1 MRRVY
6 SVFQVNQH
14 FSNRMAFTSFLF
26 YSCRRPPAR
35 LVLYFNSL
43 TYEHILSV
51 PKYDETHVLGNLG
64 GIIGMYL
71 GLSFFVLFQVLD
83 ILVVG
88 TLRLRTMFHRDSRER
103 HLVALA
109 PPPARGQ
116 ARTSL
121 HTY

>member
-1 MRRVY
+1 MYYIELR
-6 SVFQVNQH
+6 
-14 FSNRMAFTSFLF
+14 ASFHASAVHVPLN
-26 YSCRRPPAR
+26 CVLLLLQGVAGPINENGPPAR

-43 TYEHILSV
+43 TYEHVRSM

-88 TLRLRTMFHRDSRER
+88 TLRLKKM
-103 HLVALA
+103 
-109 PPPARGQ
+109 
-116 ARTSL
+116 L
-121 HTY
+121 H